1 MVIPNKVKIL
11 YKDYDVQEQDNLHD
25 ENGNLYGQIH
35 YLPEKIYLNAQS
47 SEKQKEAS
55 LIHEIIHGIDEMY
68 FIGLKEKQIEKLGNA
83 LYVLIQDNP
92 NMFERGDAT

>member
-25 ENGNLYGQIH
+25 ENGDLYGQIR

-47 SEKQKEAS
+47 SEKRKEAS

-92 NMFERGDAT
+92 NMFERGDAS